1 MLAGIKSA
9 QTKVALLASLA
20 VLSCSTVEFEQ
31 TTERGSLVE
40 FEEATIPERYRG
52 RWAFP
57 KDTCFVTRAY
67 RMQMEIGERSI
78 GDVALRRLWSYSDYP
93 DIVVELDSPNEGS
106 DTRINMFLQLSLNEQ
121 KMRVRQSGSRQ
132 ERVFHRCKIK

>member
-52 RWAFP
+52 RWASS
-57 KDTCFVTRAY
+57 KDACFVTRAY

-78 GDVALRRLWSYSDYP
+78 GDVALRRLWSSSDYP

-132 ERVFHRCKIK
+132 ERVFHRCKMK

>member
-1 MLAGIKSA
+1 MLTGIKSA
-9 QTKVALLASLA
+9 QTTVALLASLA
-20 VLSCSTVEFEQ
+20 LLSCSTVEFEQ

-52 RWAFP
+52 RWASP
-57 KDTCFVTRAY
+57 KDACFVTRAY

-93 DIVVELDSPNEGS
+93 DIVVELDSPGEGS

-132 ERVFHRCKIK
+132 ERVFYRCKMK